1 MSVGAER
8 RLGPVWRVARPQR
21 AVIGEIDARG
31 LPSRRFLS
39 RDGVP
44 IPPPLKR
51 HRGRRWRFSAVR
63 STNVGS
69 RPALCTAAPP
79 LLPALA
85 DHLPVCGSPALATIR
100 SDGEL
105 RNGSHRLQRAL
116 SRRRHRLSPDRSAD
130 AVAKDDQLS
139 ARRAGVPR
147 APGAHRPQKRRQER
161 HVRLRHHLGVSTEAS
176 PEQLLAWNRGHW
188 AVESK
193 NHQRRV
199 ELTRFGGRVTSAV
212 RDSVAER
219 TVLPTEPVRQ
229 ANGTRCRPSPGRGD
243 GVEDGTLQP
252 SGR

>member
-1 MSVGAER
+1 MPARHGPRHGRATDER
-8 RLGPVWRVARPQR
+8 WRRTAARTGLEGRSASAGRDRRNRR
-21 AVIGEIDARG
+21 ARIALTAFSEPGWCPDT
-31 LPSRRFLS
+31 
-39 RDGVP
+39 
-44 IPPPLKR
+44 PPLKR

-147 APGAHRPQKRRQER
+147 APGA
-161 HVRLRHHLGVSTEAS
+161 L
-176 PEQLLAWNRGHW
+176 
-188 AVESK
+188 
-193 NHQRRV
+193 

>member
-147 APGAHRPQKRRQER
+147 APGA
-161 HVRLRHHLGVSTEAS
+161 L
-176 PEQLLAWNRGHW
+176 
-188 AVESK
+188 
-193 NHQRRV
+193 